1 MHLLLIALGIYLWLR
16 RRERRFVLIIEV
28 KG

>member
-1 MHLLLIALGIYLWLR
+1 VHLLLIALGVYLWLR
-16 RRERRFVLIIEV
+16 RSRRFVLVIEV